1 MSHTPIEL
9 AVKTSVY
16 EVIKH
21 AHAEWGYDRIVK
33 DIIEFCEDQPDLR
46 FENKLSEALQKFKE
60 ENA

>member
-1 MSHTPIEL
+1 MSHTPIEI

-16 EVIKH
+16 EVMKQ

-46 FENKLSEALQKFKE
+46 FETKLTEALQKFKE
-60 ENA
+60 ENE